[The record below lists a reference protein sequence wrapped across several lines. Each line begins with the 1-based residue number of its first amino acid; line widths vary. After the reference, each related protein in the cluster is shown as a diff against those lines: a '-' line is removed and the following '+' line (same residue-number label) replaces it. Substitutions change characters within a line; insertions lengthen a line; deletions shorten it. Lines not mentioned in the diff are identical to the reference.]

1 MTTLRWRIS
10 TLNSSIPSNPKSKF
24 ISTCNVILNW
34 HSFACLRDTFSTMW
48 FIGLVFKKTENLNID
63 LTLDIQ
69 SFTGQGMRPIS
80 YLVICQRLLH
90 ALHSSLN
97 TVHRQAAS
105 SKMLKEGMRIDAK
118 HVRRKQLSSYLAP
131 GVLQRHKR
139 QVRSIIYFHR
149 VPLMMCFVKYLTGDA
164 IIHLYG
170 RPGQRR

>member
-1 MTTLRWRIS
+1 
-10 TLNSSIPSNPKSKF
+10 
-24 ISTCNVILNW
+24 
-34 HSFACLRDTFSTMW
+34 MW

-80 YLVICQRLLH
+80 YLVICQRLLN
-90 ALHSSLN
+90 ALYSFLN

-164 IIHLYG
+164 TIHLYG